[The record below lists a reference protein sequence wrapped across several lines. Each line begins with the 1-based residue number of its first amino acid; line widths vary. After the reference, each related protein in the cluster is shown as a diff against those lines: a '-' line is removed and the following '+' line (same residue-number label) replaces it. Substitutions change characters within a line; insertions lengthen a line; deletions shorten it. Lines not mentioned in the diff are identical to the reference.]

1 MAKGIISMIDKSK
14 LSANGEARC
23 FLDDSSKDTEGT
35 SSKSDADGY
44 NQSVP
49 RMVVIIQK

>member
-35 SSKSDADGY
+35 SKSDADGY
-44 NQSVP
+44 NQGVP